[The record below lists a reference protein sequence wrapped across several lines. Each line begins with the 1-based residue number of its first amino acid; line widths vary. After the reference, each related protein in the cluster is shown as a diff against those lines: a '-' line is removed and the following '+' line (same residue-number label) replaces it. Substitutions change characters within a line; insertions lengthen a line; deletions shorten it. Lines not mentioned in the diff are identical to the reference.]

1 MHQPT
6 RIYLRNLKSS
16 GLRGVPHE
24 VDIDFILKA
33 YDEVDELRAENKL
46 LADTA
51 AKLAKELT
59 QADKLAK
66 ALKDLFE
73 NCQMVHTHWGE
84 NSNAKQA
91 DDAIATA
98 RAALDD
104 YKS

>member
-24 VDIDFILKA
+24 VNIDFILKA
-33 YDEVDELRAENKL
+33 YDEIDELRAENKF

-51 AKLAKELT
+51 AKLAKELK
-59 QADKLAK
+59 QADKLAD
-66 ALKDLFE
+66 ALESMLPLAELWIKERPHVNQLD
-73 NCQMVHTHWGE
+73 NC
-84 NSNAKQA
+84 
-91 DDAIATA
+91 ATFA